1 MATAI
6 EPEKITFPCDY
17 PVKVVSHARDG
28 LREQLDAI
36 FIGHFGEFEAHRVS
50 VRASAQSNFVAFT
63 YLMVVQHV
71 DQLSA
76 LHTQL
81 KETDGVVMV
90 L

>member
-1 MATAI
+1 M

-17 PVKVVSHARDG
+17 PVKVVTRASDG
-28 LREQLDAI
+28 LRERLDSI
-36 FIGHFGEFEAHRVS
+36 FAGHFGDFAAERVS
-50 VRASAQSNFVAFT
+50 VRASAQSNFVAYT

-76 LHTQL
+76 IHVELR
-81 KETDGVVMV
+81 EMDGVMMV

>member
-1 MATAI
+1 M

-17 PVKVVSHARDG
+17 PVKVVTHAREG
-28 LREQLDAI
+28 LREALDGI
-36 FIGHFGEFEAHRVS
+36 FQGHFGDFEAERVS
-50 VRASAQSNFVAFT
+50 IRESAQSNFVSYT

-76 LHTQL
+76 LHVEL
-81 KETDGVVMV
+81 RETEGVVMV